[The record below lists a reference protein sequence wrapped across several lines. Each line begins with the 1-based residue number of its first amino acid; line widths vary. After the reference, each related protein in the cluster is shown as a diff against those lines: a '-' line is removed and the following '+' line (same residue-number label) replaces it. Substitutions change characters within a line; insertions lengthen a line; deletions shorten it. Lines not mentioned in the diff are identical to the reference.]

1 MKVLRVSAAAERDLD
16 DIWHYVATNSG
27 SLERA
32 NAFVDAITQRLAI
45 LAHSPKAG
53 TVRAEID
60 PGLRGLPFGDY
71 IVYYREN
78 ESWVI
83 ISRIIHGSR
92 EQEAAFSGRTH

>member
-1 MKVLRVSAAAERDLD
+1 VKGLRVSAAAERDLN

-32 NAFVDAITQRLAI
+32 NKFIDAITQRLSI

-53 TVRAEID
+53 TLRAEID
-60 PGLRGLPFGDY
+60 LDVRGLPVGNY
-71 IVYYREN
+71 IVYYRE
-78 ESWVI
+78 SKRCVI

-92 EQEAAFSGRTH
+92 DQDAAY

>member
-1 MKVLRVSAAAERDLD
+1 VKGLRVSAAAERDLD

-32 NAFVDAITQRLAI
+32 NKFVDAITQRLSI

-53 TVRAEID
+53 TLRPEID
-60 PGLRGLPFGDY
+60 LDVRGLPVGDY

-78 ESWVI
+78 RQWI
-83 ISRIIHGSR
+83 TISRIIHGSR
-92 EQEAAFSGRTH
+92 DQDAAY

>member
-1 MKVLRVSAAAERDLD
+1 VKRLRVSAAAERDLD

-32 NAFVDAITQRLAI
+32 NKFVDAITQRISI

-53 TVRAEID
+53 TLRSEID
-60 PGLRGLPFGDY
+60 LDVRGLPVGDY
-71 IVYYREN
+71 IVYYREKN
-78 ESWVI
+78 RRII

-92 EQEAAFSGRTH
+92 DQDAAY